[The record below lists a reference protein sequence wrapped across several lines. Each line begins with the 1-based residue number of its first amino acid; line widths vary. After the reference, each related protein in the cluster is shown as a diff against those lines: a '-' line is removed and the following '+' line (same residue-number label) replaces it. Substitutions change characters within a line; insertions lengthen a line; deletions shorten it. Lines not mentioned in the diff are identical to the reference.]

1 MKRLAALLLGLLFA
15 TGALAIDL
23 EMPLADPEGKTHTLA
38 EYIGKGKWVVLSV
51 WSPGCPFCRQ
61 ELPDFVDF
69 HNEHQ
74 DRDAIVVGLVMEF
87 PSFAYPEPA
96 AIRRFLQDYF
106 VDFPNLLVDQGIA
119 SAVTETPITSLPVTF
134 VFRPDGSLLGRR
146 LGVVTREDL
155 EQALTQS
162 R

>member
-1 MKRLAALLLGLLFA
+1 MKRLAVLLLGLMLA
-15 TGALAIDL
+15 TGAYAIDL
-23 EMPLADPEGKTHTLA
+23 DLRLKDPQGKEHTLA

-74 DRDAIVVGLVMEF
+74 GKDAIVLGLVMEF

-106 VDFPNLLVDQGIA
+106 IDFPNLLVDQNLA
-119 SAVTETPITSLPVTF
+119 SAVTGTPITSLPVTF
-134 VFRPDGSLLGRR
+134 VFRPDGTLLGRR
-146 LGVVTREDL
+146 FGVVTREQL
-155 EQALTQS
+155 EQALEQ
-162 R
+162 